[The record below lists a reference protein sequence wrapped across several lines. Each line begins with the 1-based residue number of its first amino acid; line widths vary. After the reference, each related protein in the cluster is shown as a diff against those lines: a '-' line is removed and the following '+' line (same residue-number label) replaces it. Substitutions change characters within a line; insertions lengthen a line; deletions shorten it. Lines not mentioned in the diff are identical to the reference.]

1 MLFSFIFLFR
11 FSSLFFSYLWDNY
24 RTLLITVLF
33 IRTDRLSCIN
43 IRVIIIIII
52 KWVFYIIF
60 ITNGAIN
67 YHAHQKFFL
76 ASLNIQFLKHTAFTC
91 ELQEQGTFLFC
102 FSICHLQLFE
112 SVLWIFGWWNGN
124 LIRNT
129 RKTNQVSLNSTINF
143 NTIIYFRLCM
153 EQENILMAKL
163 CQ

>member
-1 MLFSFIFLFR
+1 MDWKPLFKLIWQSEFSTLFLLR
-11 FSSLFFSYLWDNY
+11 W
-24 RTLLITVLF
+24 
-33 IRTDRLSCIN
+33 IN
-43 IRVIIIIII
+43 
-52 KWVFYIIF
+52 KAS
-60 ITNGAIN
+60 TNGAIN

-76 ASLNIQFLKHTAFTC
+76 ASFNIQFLKHTAFTC

-129 RKTNQVSLNSTINF
+129 RKTNQVSLNSAINF

-153 EQENILMAKL
+153 EQENILMAKFWL
-163 CQ
+163 KFCYCHESFQWKKSY